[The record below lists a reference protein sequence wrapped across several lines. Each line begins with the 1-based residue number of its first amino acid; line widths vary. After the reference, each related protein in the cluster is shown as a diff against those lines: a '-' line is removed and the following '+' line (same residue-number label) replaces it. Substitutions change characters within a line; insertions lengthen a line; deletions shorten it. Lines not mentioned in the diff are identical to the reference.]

1 MRRNTRQN
9 ILDAARKLFNEYGYN
24 SVSLRDI
31 ANDAGIS
38 KGNLT
43 YHFSK
48 KEEIMEALIS
58 EGKDT
63 FPSGIPGTLEELDEA
78 FLDMQRA
85 VQQNLYFFLYHAQLA
100 QTSPKICQKQSARYE
115 EVQKKFQT
123 AFHLLHSAGL
133 LRDES
138 FPGEYSHIIDLL
150 HMSAIYWAP
159 FSELK
164 KSVHTD
170 PSEYRRHAWR
180 TMHPLLTEKGRI
192 HFYEA
197 VL

>member
-1 MRRNTRQN
+1 M
-9 ILDAARKLFNEYGYN
+9 
-24 SVSLRDI
+24 RDI

-78 FLDMQRA
+78 FLDMQQA

-138 FPGEYSHIIDLL
+138 FPGEYNHTIDLL

-159 FSELK
+159 F
-164 KSVHTD
+164 
-170 PSEYRRHAWR
+170 
-180 TMHPLLTEKGRI
+180 
-192 HFYEA
+192 
-197 VL
+197 

>member
-58 EGKDT
+58 E
-63 FPSGIPGTLEELDEA
+63 
-78 FLDMQRA
+78 
-85 VQQNLYFFLYHAQLA
+85 
-100 QTSPKICQKQSARYE
+100 
-115 EVQKKFQT
+115 
-123 AFHLLHSAGL
+123 
-133 LRDES
+133 
-138 FPGEYSHIIDLL
+138 
-150 HMSAIYWAP
+150 
-159 FSELK
+159 
-164 KSVHTD
+164 
-170 PSEYRRHAWR
+170 
-180 TMHPLLTEKGRI
+180 
-192 HFYEA
+192 
-197 VL
+197 